1 MKDVK
6 NVPCYPINLQI
17 SRQPCMVVGGGSV
30 AERKVAALLS
40 AGGIVTIVSPHLTS
54 YLTALVKDKTII
66 HIARG
71 YQQGDIKDYFIVI
84 CASDNGEVNKL
95 AAEEGISAGAL
106 VNVADAPELGNFSV
120 PSQISHGDLLLTIS
134 TGGKSPALAK
144 RLREELEERYG
155 PEYGIYL
162 ELVAKARTK
171 IKRRLS
177 TAKERESF
185 WRETL
190 DQEVII
196 LLKEGKIKEAEAKIN
211 NAIGCSGTQS

>member
-30 AERKVAALLS
+30 AERKAAALLS

-54 YLTALVKDKTII
+54 YLTALAKDKTII